1 MVELICIGIGIAA
14 AWVMVALMEPDH
26 EACRPAKEVRDE

>member
-14 AWVMVALMEPDH
+14 AWVMVALMDPSH
-26 EACRPAKEVRDE
+26 EACRPEGEARRD